1 LSLRRPS
8 STHLRSYFIRVRNTV
23 LQFACQKAC
32 QRQPVEPGGLG
43 LKALMIEIDTLAMT
57 KTVAADLGG
66 NRANTRLR
74 ERMRKPKASSPG
86 CR

>member
-1 LSLRRPS
+1 
-8 STHLRSYFIRVRNTV
+8 
-23 LQFACQKAC
+23 
-32 QRQPVEPGGLG
+32 
-43 LKALMIEIDTLAMT
+43 MIEIDTLAMT